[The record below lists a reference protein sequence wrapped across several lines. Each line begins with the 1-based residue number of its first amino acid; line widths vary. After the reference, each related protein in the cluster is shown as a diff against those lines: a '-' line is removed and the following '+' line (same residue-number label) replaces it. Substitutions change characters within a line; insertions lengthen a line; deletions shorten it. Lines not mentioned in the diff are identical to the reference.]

1 MKRVSTKKILGLIG
15 VWPALLSTC
24 VVFAVTIVAISG
36 GGVIGTVALL
46 VALLLI
52 VYRQRRALKRRPKG
66 VGLVSRYQSARLL
79 LLFGAGLN
87 YFLAADTNPA
97 LAALLLPGAVL
108 IVLEGP
114 LRKTV
119 SLAVP
124 YAANFPNRVTSNRA
138 RFRYGWLYVVSLG
151 GIAALALGPVAGWLF
166 PSIAA
171 ALLVLQIVLFLCAGL
186 DVVRRVKQRHHFQRE
201 VPQALEEVAPVFY
214 LYWHAPAGS
223 TFQVKMWLPYLERI
237 GVPYA
242 VVVRT
247 IANFREVSR
256 LTDRPVI
263 LRRSISDL
271 DDILVPSVRG
281 VFYVNNAIRNM
292 HMVFHRSLTHIQ
304 LLHGESDKAPS
315 TNPVIRMY
323 DFDFVA
329 GQAAI
334 DRFDKFGISMPEEMF
349 RIVGRPQVEDVEVA
363 EIGEDG
369 VRTLESPTVLY
380 APTWMGYQ
388 AEANYS
394 SLDAGV
400 QIVEALLRRGCTVI
414 FRPHPYTNRSREHAE
429 ARRAICEILRL
440 DALATGREHL
450 YGRLA
455 ERTMSVTDCYNG
467 SDAMIADVS
476 SVVGDYLHSEK
487 PFAMTSPRHEA
498 DAFIESFPMARAAYV
513 LIVGDGEARNLDV
526 LLDDMLGDDSHR
538 ETRRHY
544 AEYYL
549 GDIPRENYADRFLE
563 VAREELGLDP
573 HLVVEEYVPDL
584 IAEGYDPELEDA
596 DLESEE

>member
-1 MKRVSTKKILGLIG
+1 MKRFSTKKVLGLIG

-24 VVFAVTIVAISG
+24 AVLAVGLVAITG
-36 GGVIGTVALL
+36 GGVVGTIGLL
-46 VALLLI
+46 VSLLLI
-52 VYRQRRALKRRPKG
+52 VYRQRKALKRRPKG

-79 LLFGAGLN
+79 LLFGGGLN
-87 YFLAADTNPA
+87 YLLAVDASPA
-97 LAALLLPGAVL
+97 LMAIFLPGAIL
-108 IVLEGP
+108 IVLEVP
-114 LRKTV
+114 LRRTV

-124 YAANFPNRVTSNRA
+124 YAANFPNRVTSNKA
-138 RFRYGWLYVVSLG
+138 RFRYGWLYVVTLVE
-151 GIAALALGPVAGWLF
+151 IAALALGPAAGLLF
-166 PSIAA
+166 PSLAV
-171 ALLVLQIVLFLCAGL
+171 ALLVLQIVLFICASL

-247 IANFREVSR
+247 IANFREVAR

-334 DRFDKFGISMPEEMF
+334 DRFEKFGIPMPKEMF

-363 EIGEDG
+363 EAGKDG
-369 VRTLESPTVLY
+369 VASLEEPTVLY
-380 APTWMGYQ
+380 APTWKGYQ

-400 QIVEALLRRGCTVI
+400 QVVEALLRRGCTVV
-414 FRPHPYTNRSREHAE
+414 FRPHPYTNRSPEHAA
-429 ARRAICEILRL
+429 ARRAICEMLKV
-440 DALATGREHL
+440 DALESGREHK
-450 YGRLA
+450 YGRTA
-455 ERTMSVTDCYNG
+455 ERDMSVTDCYNL

-487 PFAMTSPRHEA
+487 PFAMTSPRHDAEA
-498 DAFIESFPMARAAYV
+498 FVESFPMARAAYV
-513 LIVGDGEARNLDV
+513 LVVGDGEARDLDV
-526 LLDDMLGDDSHR
+526 LLDDMLGRDSHR
-538 ETRRHY
+538 ETRLHF

-573 HLVVEEYVPDL
+573 HLVAEAYNPASISVDDDPDL
-584 IAEGYDPELEDA
+584 EEMDPESD
-596 DLESEE
+596 D